1 MAERDLPKSVVDL
14 NERIAQL
21 NGVLQRKQE
30 ELEAARERLDK
41 SFALHNTIKAANSDF
56 NEFVTLLLQDSE
68 LTHEVETKPDDSED
82 LLRVPGPE
90 IFSAD
95 SSEARESE
103 LFSAFQHGDIQKV
116 RVLIETEGATNSLNL
131 QELCFYFGG
140 LREPE
145 LIAKCQKCL
154 KLIINVVEKEAQ

>member
-1 MAERDLPKSVVDL
+1 MAEKDLPKSVVDL

-68 LTHEVETKPDDSED
+68 LTHEVETKIDNSED
-82 LLRVPGPE
+82 ILRGLRPKLL
-90 IFSAD
+90 SAD
-95 SSEARESE
+95 SLEGRESE

-131 QELCFYFGG
+131 QEFCFYFGG
-140 LREPE
+140 LREPK

-154 KLIINVVEKEAQ
+154 KLIIDAVEKETE